1 MGLSPHEIQTFYVL
15 SFVFTSFD
23 MCLLFDLVYSLN
35 ARSKL
40 KTFYA
45 LSFVFTGF
53 NSCLLFDVVYSLNAR
68 STSYRISK
76 IAKYRTL

>member
-1 MGLSPHEIQTFYVL
+1 MGPSPHEIQTFYVL
-15 SFVFTSFD
+15 SFVFTSFN